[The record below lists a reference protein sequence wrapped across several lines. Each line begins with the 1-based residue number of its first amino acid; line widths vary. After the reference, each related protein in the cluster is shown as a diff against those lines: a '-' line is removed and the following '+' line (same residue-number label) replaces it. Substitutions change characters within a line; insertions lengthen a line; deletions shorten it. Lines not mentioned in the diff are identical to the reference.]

1 MTNTSGIFRERTRTP
16 EEVEMLQLRK
26 QFNNQKS
33 IIQNLQR
40 QYQTQRD
47 TIKQLI
53 QECKTLKEEKADL
66 EMRLFN
72 ATKQIDNLKD
82 YLYEVGCDN
91 A

>member
-1 MTNTSGIFRERTRTP
+1 MTNTSGMFRERTRTP
-16 EEVEMLQLRK
+16 EEVEIMQLRK

-66 EMRLFN
+66 EMRLLH
-72 ATKQIDNLKD
+72 ASEDIDDLND
-82 YLYEVGCDN
+82 YLCEARCSN